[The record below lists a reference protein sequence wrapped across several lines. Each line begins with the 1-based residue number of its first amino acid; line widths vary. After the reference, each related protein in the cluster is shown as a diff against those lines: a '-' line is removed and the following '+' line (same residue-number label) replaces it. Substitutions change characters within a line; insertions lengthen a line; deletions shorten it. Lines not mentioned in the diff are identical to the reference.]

1 MLVPFCGKHEIK
13 LDLPE
18 YSIVQYHLSR
28 FTNLGLLEIACI
40 GRDNILQTLKF
51 VLHVWPGICFDM
63 DNIIFFSPHRRR
75 PSCLHA
81 QEAGDGSGLPGACTC
96 TPRRRQQ
103 LGSLPAQRRQ
113 TAAACLPARPG
124 GGSGLPASPPS
135 RRRAGGLSAKS
146 QRCPTYG
153 VVKKRRGKRGISH
166 PKYKRK
172 KKEKKQNTPN
182 GSIIK

>member
-28 FTNLGLLEIACI
+28 FTNLGLLEIAYI

-81 QEAGDGSGLPGACTC
+81 QEAGA
-96 TPRRRQQ
+96 
-103 LGSLPAQRRQ
+103 
-113 TAAACLPARPG
+113 
-124 GGSGLPASPPS
+124 
-135 RRRAGGLSAKS
+135 
-146 QRCPTYG
+146 
-153 VVKKRRGKRGISH
+153 
-166 PKYKRK
+166 
-172 KKEKKQNTPN
+172 
-182 GSIIK
+182 

>member
-63 DNIIFFSPHRRR
+63 DNIFFFSP
-75 PSCLHA
+75 PA
-81 QEAGDGSGLPGACTC
+81 EAFLS
-96 TPRRRQQ
+96 
-103 LGSLPAQRRQ
+103 
-113 TAAACLPARPG
+113 ARPG
-124 GGSGLPASPPS
+124 GRSIVARFGVDLTFLDPGTS
-135 RRRAGGLSAKS
+135 S
-146 QRCPTYG
+146 QIEG
-153 VVKKRRGKRGISH
+153 RG
-166 PKYKRK
+166 
-172 KKEKKQNTPN
+172 
-182 GSIIK
+182 